1 MTRNLFQRSKA
12 PPAPSAFQ
20 FTTPGGLAL
29 PTATLR
35 RQLALVGGPLEVMH
49 LTAHFMKQANEQQIP
64 VILLGG
70 PQDSAFLDLPD
81 LLELNP
87 VRTAALPRLL
97 AGTSPEQLREVLT
110 EATSSF
116 RSLLGSGP
124 QILFTGRHL
133 GGHWPFVMGRLPA
146 FAQQG
151 GVVIADVRNQLS
163 TPLPQVFNHFLVW
176 PEGTERMNRAV
187 ERWQRHQS
195 ARPYRVEPEPEGSAA
210 LWSATG

>member
-110 EATSSF
+110 EATRRLMAAILELLCEIRGERPGAPPLDNP
-116 RSLLGSGP
+116 RSGSRP
-124 QILFTGRHL
+124 T
-133 GGHWPFVMGRLPA
+133 
-146 FAQQG
+146 
-151 GVVIADVRNQLS
+151 D
-163 TPLPQVFNHFLVW
+163 
-176 PEGTERMNRAV
+176 
-187 ERWQRHQS
+187 
-195 ARPYRVEPEPEGSAA
+195 ARGMR
-210 LWSATG
+210 